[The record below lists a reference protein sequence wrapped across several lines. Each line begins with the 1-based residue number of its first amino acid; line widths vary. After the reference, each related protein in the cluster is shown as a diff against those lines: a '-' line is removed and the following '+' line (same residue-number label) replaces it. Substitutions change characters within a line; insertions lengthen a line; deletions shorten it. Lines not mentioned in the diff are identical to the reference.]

1 MKNLNF
7 IIIFLLPFTIYCQN
21 VISDTSYVVSEN
33 GYFYLNNTINYDDNS
48 YVINKTFIGD
58 TVQFYASTL
67 RNFQNKASDFSVK
80 VVRTN
85 MFSKEISAA
94 IRENKNI
101 ELITGKNPIDTLGLQ
116 TFEFLSDDKFKWSI
130 NTGSGFI
137 PITFNITVAKVLR
150 YSIDNTASRTMYG
163 FGQNVIRL
171 TSFPTTGNFL
181 DLYWDEGR
189 KLYVSQDGKT
199 IIKKILA
206 SR

>member
-21 VISDTSYVVSEN
+21 VISDTTYVVSEN

-48 YVINKTFIGD
+48 YIINKSFIGD
-58 TVQFYASTL
+58 TIQFYESTL
-67 RNFQNKASDFSVK
+67 RNFQNKASDYSIK

-101 ELITGKNPIDTLGLQ
+101 ELITGKNPIDTLGMQ
-116 TFEFLSDDKFKWSI
+116 TFEFLSDNKYKWTI
-130 NTGSGFI
+130 NTGTGAI
-137 PITFNITVAKVLR
+137 PIKFNITSAKVLR
-150 YSIDNTASRTMYG
+150 YTIESTASKTMYG

-171 TSFPTTGNFL
+171 TSFPTTGSFL
-181 DLYWDEGR
+181 DLYWNEGR
-189 KLYVSQDGKT
+189 KLYVSQDGKI

-206 SR
+206 TR

>member
-33 GYFYLNNTINYDDNS
+33 GFFYLNNTINYDDNS
-48 YVINKTFIGD
+48 YVINKSFIGD
-58 TVQFYASTL
+58 TIQFYTSTL
-67 RNFQNKASDFSVK
+67 RNFQNKASDYSIK

-85 MFSKEISAA
+85 TFSKEISAA
-94 IRENKNI
+94 IRENKSI

-116 TFEFLSDDKFKWSI
+116 TFEFLSDNKFKWMI
-130 NTGSGFI
+130 NTGTGAI
-137 PITFNITVAKVLR
+137 PITFNITSAKALR
-150 YSIDNTASRTMYG
+150 YTIESTASRIMYG

-171 TSFPTTGNFL
+171 ISFPTTGSFL

-189 KLYVSQDGKT
+189 KLYVSQDGKI

-206 SR
+206 TR